1 MAGVVGVIAVIFVVV
16 LVFQVVGKVVF
27 RRQLRYNR
35 ENEEIRQENL
45 RIARESKKR
54 RGKTRV
60 NAPARPVSVG
70 AADERAPGNNSVTG
84 ISSELKE
91 LASLRDSGAL
101 SEAQFE
107 AAKAKL
113 LDP

>member
-1 MAGVVGVIAVIFVVV
+1 MGAVVGAIIVIVVVV
-16 LVFQVVGKVVF
+16 LFFQVVGKVVF
-27 RRQLRYNR
+27 RRQLRTNR
-35 ENEEIRQENL
+35 EDEEIRQENL
-45 RIARESKKR
+45 RIARENKKQ
-54 RGKTRV
+54 RGKTRE
-60 NAPARPVSVG
+60 NAPAHAVSVG
-70 AADERAPGNNSVTG
+70 AADGRAPVNSSVTG